1 VTTNDINIFF
11 DMKIFYSYIFRALFA
26 IVMGV
31 LLIQFPDD
39 TMVGI
44 TIAIGV
50 LFFLS
55 GVVSI
60 ASYMSARK
68 HTTEYEIYDAQG
80 RLISGKK
87 PMFPLVGIG
96 SVLLGIILAVMP
108 TVFVSWL
115 MYILGFALV
124 MAALAQLVAFF
135 SARRIPVV
143 GWGFAVC
150 PLALLLAGIFVIFY
164 PLESASA
171 PLLILG
177 WCLLLYG
184 VTECVNE
191 TKYYLNRRR
200 ARKMAEHQADGEPV
214 TEENQQ
220 LVSE

>member
-1 VTTNDINIFF
+1 
-11 DMKIFYSYIFRALFA
+11 MKIFRSYVFRALCA
-26 IVMGV
+26 IVMGM

-50 LFFLS
+50 LFLLS

-60 ASYMSARK
+60 ASYMSVRK
-68 HTTEYEIYDAQG
+68 HTTEYEVYDAQG
-80 RLISGKK
+80 RLIAGRK

-96 SVLLGIILAVMP
+96 SVLLGVILAVMP
-108 TVFVSWL
+108 KTFVSWL

-143 GWGFAVC
+143 GWGYAVC
-150 PLALLLAGIFVIFY
+150 PLALLLAGLFVMFY

-184 VTECVNE
+184 VTEYVNE

-200 ARKMAEHQADGEPV
+200 ARKMAEREAAGEPP
-214 TEENQQ
+214 TEADQQ

>member
-1 VTTNDINIFF
+1 MKFF
-11 DMKIFYSYIFRALFA
+11 QSYVFRAMCA
-26 IVMGV
+26 IVMGL

-50 LFFLS
+50 LFLLS
-55 GVVSI
+55 GIVSI

-68 HTTEYEIYDAQG
+68 HTAEYEVYDAQG
-80 RLISGKK
+80 RLVAGGK
-87 PMFPLVGIG
+87 PTFPLVGIG
-96 SVLLGIILAVMP
+96 SVLLGVILAVMP
-108 TVFVSWL
+108 KVFVSWL

-150 PLALLLAGIFVIFY
+150 PLALLLAGLFVIFY
-164 PLESASA
+164 PLQSASA

-184 VTECVNE
+184 VTEYVNE

-200 ARKMAEHQADGEPV
+200 AKRKAEREAAGEPMAD
-214 TEENQQ
+214 EDQQ
-220 LVSE
+220 LISE